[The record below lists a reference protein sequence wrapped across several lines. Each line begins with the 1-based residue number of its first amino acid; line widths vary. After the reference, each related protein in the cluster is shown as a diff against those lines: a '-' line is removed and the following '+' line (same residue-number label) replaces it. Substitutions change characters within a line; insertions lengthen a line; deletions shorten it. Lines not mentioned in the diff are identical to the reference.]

1 MKRAQYEVPTCWTC
15 RTRRSSKATPI
26 RWGKTG
32 EGPPL
37 VAIHGTPFSSQV
49 WRRIVPQ
56 LTDQRTVYYF
66 DLAGYGQSEMRDGQD
81 VSLAVQ
87 NRVLT
92 ALFAEWGLDR
102 PDVLAHDFGGATAL
116 RAYYLNGLRYASLTI
131 FDAVA
136 LAPWGSPLVQ
146 HVRQHEAAF
155 SGMPDYMHR
164 AMLRAYLQTAAHNP
178 LSEEAL
184 EIYAAPWLGPVGQ
197 PAFYRQIA
205 QMDQRFTDEVEP
217 LYDKMECPVTVLWGQ
232 NDDWIPF
239 EKGEVLA
246 AAISGRDCI
255 AIRNAGH
262 LVQED
267 RPEAIVAALL
277 KQFAQT

>member
-1 MKRAQYEVPTCWTC
+1 MLELPNT
-15 RTRRSSKATPI
+15 ATVQGNAV
-26 RWGKTG
+26 RWGKIG
-32 EGPPL
+32 DGPPL

-49 WRRIVPQ
+49 WRRILPQ
-56 LTDQRTVYYF
+56 LADLRTVYYF
-66 DLAGYGQSEMRDGQD
+66 DLVGYGLSEMRESQD

-87 NRVLT
+87 NKVLA
-92 ALFAEWGLDR
+92 ALFAEWDLEC

-116 RAYYLNGLRYASLTI
+116 RAYYLDGLRYRSLTI

-164 AMLRAYLQTAAHNP
+164 ALLRAYLQTAAHNP
-178 LSEEAL
+178 LSKEAL
-184 EIYAAPWLGPVGQ
+184 DIYSAPWLGPVGQ

-205 QMDQRFTDEVEP
+205 QMDQIFTDEIEAR
-217 LYDKMECPVTVLWGQ
+217 YDRMDCPVTVLWGQ
-232 NDDWIPF
+232 EDEWIPY
-239 EKGEVLA
+239 EKGKALA
-246 AAISGRDCI
+246 TLISKGDCI
-255 AIRNAGH
+255 PISDAGH

-267 RPEAIVAALL
+267 RPEAIVAAVL
-277 KQFAQT
+277 KTLSLRVRPRKG

>member
-1 MKRAQYEVPTCWTC
+1 
-15 RTRRSSKATPI
+15 
-26 RWGKTG
+26 
-32 EGPPL
+32 

-56 LTDQRTVYYF
+56 LSDRRTVYCF
-66 DLAGYGQSEMRDGQD
+66 DLVGYGLSEMRDGQD

-87 NRVLT
+87 NRVLA
-92 ALFAEWGLDR
+92 ALFAEWGLER

-116 RAYYLNGLRYASLTI
+116 RAYYLNGLRYGSLTI

-146 HVRQHEAAF
+146 HVRKHEAAF

-164 AMLRAYLQTAAHNP
+164 AVLRAYLQTAAHNP

-184 EIYAAPWLGPVGQ
+184 DIYSAPWLGPVGQ

-205 QMDQRFTDEVEP
+205 QMDQKFTDEVEA
-217 LYDKMECPVTVLWGQ
+217 LYDRLDCPVSVLWGQ
-232 NDDWIPF
+232 DDEWIPY
-239 EKGEVLA
+239 EKGVALA
-246 AAISGRDCI
+246 SLISDRDCI
-255 AIRNAGH
+255 PIPECGH

-267 RPEAIVAALL
+267 RPEAIVAAIL
-277 KQFAQT
+277 KRLGKSDSA